1 MPSRI
6 QLTCQIHERRTGSA
20 GPSFAVLPM
29 GQHRHDIDGIGR
41 QIRRCGVEAEA
52 EAEAEHIKDVLP
64 RGVVERIRFQ
74 VISCQVLRQPEPL
87 FPTYAPRSK
96 TPREK
101 AQ

>member
-1 MPSRI
+1 MSSRI

-41 QIRRCGVEAEA
+41 QIKRCGV

-87 FPTYAPRSK
+87 FPTVRPA
-96 TPREK
+96 
-101 AQ
+101 